1 MALFDSG
8 TPVANVAL
16 SDTFNTWRI
25 RTNQINTQAAGLAS
39 NNTFTGTLNTF
50 NNAVAV
56 KGPVT
61 APIVTANSLAGTIA
75 TAAQPNITSVGT
87 LTSLSVTNA
96 AGFNGPVTAPVVTAN
111 TVAGVIGAF
120 TGPVTAP
127 VVTANTVAGVIGAFT
142 GPVTAPVV
150 TANSFVGP
158 LTGVASIATTI
169 TLVSANTTDAVHFPV
184 FVAAATGDENIRT
197 DTGFTYNPSS
207 GILSSTDF
215 NSTSDALL
223 KENITPVE
231 NALALINNLNGY
243 TFDWKDQNRS
253 SIGVTAQDVEM
264 YLPQLVTR
272 INDHKTV
279 NYNGLIGVLIEAV
292 KELSK
297 KIESK

>member
-8 TPVANVAL
+8 SPVANVAL
-16 SDTFNTWRI
+16 SDTFNTWRV

-50 NNAVAV
+50 NNAVAIN
-56 KGPVT
+56 GPVT
-61 APIVTANSLAGTIA
+61 A
-75 TAAQPNITSVGT
+75 
-87 LTSLSVTNA
+87 NA
-96 AGFNGPVTAPVVTAN
+96 VAINGPVTAPTVTAN
-111 TVAGVIGAF
+111 T
-120 TGPVTAP
+120 
-127 VVTANTVAGVIGAFT
+127 
-142 GPVTAPVV
+142 
-150 TANSFVGP
+150 FVGN
-158 LTGVASIATTI
+158 LTGTASVATTI
-169 TLVSANTTDAVHFPV
+169 TLVSANTTDATHFPV
-184 FVAAATGDENIRT
+184 FVDAATGNENIRT

-223 KENITPVE
+223 KKNINTIE

-243 TFDWKDQNRS
+243 TFDWKDRDRS
-253 SIGVTAQDVEM
+253 SIGVTAQDVEKI
-264 YLPQLVTR
+264 LPELVTK

>member
-50 NNAVAV
+50 NNAAAFN
-56 KGPVT
+56 GAVT
-61 APIVTANSLAGTIA
+61 APIVTAN
-75 TAAQPNITSVGT
+75 
-87 LTSLSVTNA
+87 
-96 AGFNGPVTAPVVTAN
+96 
-111 TVAGVIGAF
+111 TVAGVTGAF

-127 VVTANTVAGVIGAFT
+127 VVTANT
-142 GPVTAPVV
+142 
-150 TANSFVGP
+150 FVGP
-158 LTGVASIATTI
+158 LTGTASVATTV

-184 FVAAATGDENIRT
+184 FVDAATGDENIRT

-231 NALALINNLNGY
+231 NALALINNLSGY
-243 TFDWKDQNRS
+243 TFDWKDRNRS
-253 SIGVTAQDVEM
+253 SIGVTAQDVEK
-264 YLPQLVTR
+264 YLPQLVTQ

>member
-50 NNAVAV
+50 NNAAAFN
-56 KGPVT
+56 GAVT
-61 APIVTANSLAGTIA
+61 APIVTAN
-75 TAAQPNITSVGT
+75 
-87 LTSLSVTNA
+87 
-96 AGFNGPVTAPVVTAN
+96 
-111 TVAGVIGAF
+111 TVAGVTGAF

-127 VVTANTVAGVIGAFT
+127 VVTANTVAGVTGAFT
-142 GPVTAPVV
+142 GPVTAPIV
-150 TANSFVGP
+150 TANTFVGP
-158 LTGVASIATTI
+158 LTGTASVATTV

-184 FVAAATGDENIRT
+184 FVDAATGDENIRT

-243 TFDWKDQNRS
+243 TFDWKDRDRS
-253 SIGVTAQDVEM
+253 SIGVTAQDVEKV
-264 YLPQLVTR
+264 LPQLVTE

-292 KELSK
+292 KELNNKIQSK
-297 KIESK
+297 

>member
-39 NNTFTGTLNTF
+39 NNTFAGTLNTF

-87 LTSLSVTNA
+87 LTSLSVTGT
-96 AGFNGPVTAPVVTAN
+96 AGFNGLVTAPTVTAN
-111 TVAGVIGAF
+111 TVAGGIGAF
-120 TGPVTAP
+120 TGLVTAP
-127 VVTANTVAGVIGAFT
+127 VVS
-142 GPVTAPVV
+142 
-150 TANSFVGP
+150 ANSFVGP
-158 LTGVASIATTI
+158 LTGAASIATTV
-169 TLVSANTTDAVHFPV
+169 TLVATNTTDATHYPV
-184 FVAAATGDENIRT
+184 FVDAATGNENIRT
-197 DTGFTYNPSS
+197 DTGYTYNPSS

-215 NSTSDALL
+215 NSTSDVTL
-223 KENITPVE
+223 KENLSPIQD
-231 NALALINNLNGY
+231 ALGLINNLNGY
-243 TFDWKDQNRS
+243 TFDWKDRNRS
-253 SIGVTAQDVEM
+253 SIGVTAQEVEK
-264 YLPQLVTR
+264 YLPQLVAE
-272 INDHKTV
+272 INNHKTV

-292 KELSK
+292 KELNK
-297 KIESK
+297 KIELK

>member
-50 NNAVAV
+50 NNAAAFN
-56 KGPVT
+56 GAVT
-61 APIVTANSLAGTIA
+61 APIVTAN
-75 TAAQPNITSVGT
+75 
-87 LTSLSVTNA
+87 
-96 AGFNGPVTAPVVTAN
+96 
-111 TVAGVIGAF
+111 TVAGVTGAF

-127 VVTANTVAGVIGAFT
+127 VVTANT
-142 GPVTAPVV
+142 
-150 TANSFVGP
+150 FVGP
-158 LTGVASIATTI
+158 LTGTASVATTV

-184 FVAAATGDENIRT
+184 FVDAATGDENIRT

-207 GILSSTDF
+207 GILASTDF
-215 NSTSDALL
+215 NSTSDASL
-223 KENITPVE
+223 KENITPIE

-243 TFDWKDQNRS
+243 TFDWKDRNRS
-253 SIGVTAQDVEM
+253 SIGVTAQDVEKI
-264 YLPQLVTR
+264 LPELVTK
-272 INDHKTV
+272 INNHKTV

-297 KIESK
+297 KIELK

>member
-50 NNAVAV
+50 NNAAAFNGAVTAPIVTANTVAGV
-56 KGPVT
+56 TGAFTGPVT
-61 APIVTANSLAGTIA
+61 APIVTANT
-75 TAAQPNITSVGT
+75 
-87 LTSLSVTNA
+87 
-96 AGFNGPVTAPVVTAN
+96 
-111 TVAGVIGAF
+111 
-120 TGPVTAP
+120 
-127 VVTANTVAGVIGAFT
+127 
-142 GPVTAPVV
+142 
-150 TANSFVGP
+150 FVGP
-158 LTGVASIATTI
+158 LTGTASVATTV

-184 FVAAATGDENIRT
+184 FVDAATGDENIRT

-207 GILSSTDF
+207 GILASTDF

-223 KENITPVE
+223 KENITPIE

-243 TFDWKDQNRS
+243 TFDWKDRNRS
-253 SIGVTAQDVEM
+253 SIGVTAQDVEKH
-264 YLPQLVTR
+264 LPQLVTE

-292 KELSK
+292 KELNNKIQSK
-297 KIESK
+297 

>member
-127 VVTANTVAGVIGAFT
+127 VVTAN
-142 GPVTAPVV
+142 
-150 TANSFVGP
+150 SFVGP
-158 LTGVASIATTI
+158 LTGVASVATTI
-169 TLVSANTTDAVHFPV
+169 TLVSANTTDAVHYPV
-184 FVAAATGDENIRT
+184 FVDAATGNENLRT

>member
-8 TPVANVAL
+8 SPVANVAL

-56 KGPVT
+56 NGPVT
-61 APIVTANSLAGTIA
+61 APVVTANSLAGTISTA
-75 TAAQPNITSVGT
+75 TQPNITSVGT
-87 LTSLSVTNA
+87 LTSLAVTGTA
-96 AGFNGPVTAPVVTAN
+96 SFNGLITAPSITAN
-111 TVAGVIGAF
+111 TFSGAL
-120 TGPVTAP
+120 TGTASNA
-127 VVTANTVAGVIGAFT
+127 TTVA
-142 GPVTAPVV
+142 
-150 TANSFVGP
+150 
-158 LTGVASIATTI
+158 LVAT
-169 TLVSANTTDAVHFPV
+169 NTTDAVHYPV
-184 FVAAATGDENIRT
+184 FVDTATGNENIRT

-207 GILSSTDF
+207 GILASTDF
-215 NSTSDALL
+215 NSTSDITL
-223 KENITPVE
+223 KENLSPVQ

-243 TFDWKDQNRS
+243 TFDWKDRNRS
-253 SIGVTAQDVEM
+253 SIGVTAQDVEK
-264 YLPQLVTR
+264 YLPQLVTE

-297 KIESK
+297 KIELK

>member
-61 APIVTANSLAGTIA
+61 APIVTAN
-75 TAAQPNITSVGT
+75 
-87 LTSLSVTNA
+87 
-96 AGFNGPVTAPVVTAN
+96 

-127 VVTANTVAGVIGAFT
+127 IVTANT
-142 GPVTAPVV
+142 
-150 TANSFVGP
+150 FVGP
-158 LTGVASIATTI
+158 LTGTASVATTV

-184 FVAAATGDENIRT
+184 FVDAATGDENIRT

-207 GILSSTDF
+207 GILASTDF

-223 KENITPVE
+223 KENINTIE
-231 NALALINNLNGY
+231 NALALINSLNGY
-243 TFDWKDQNRS
+243 TFDWKDRDRS
-253 SIGVTAQDVEM
+253 SIGVTAQDVEKI
-264 YLPQLVTR
+264 LPQLVTE
-272 INDHKTV
+272 INNHKTV

-292 KELSK
+292 KELNK
-297 KIESK
+297 KIDLK

>member
-50 NNAVAV
+50 NNAAAFNGAVTAPIVTANTVAGV
-56 KGPVT
+56 TGAFTGPVT
-61 APIVTANSLAGTIA
+61 APIVTAN
-75 TAAQPNITSVGT
+75 
-87 LTSLSVTNA
+87 
-96 AGFNGPVTAPVVTAN
+96 
-111 TVAGVIGAF
+111 TVAGVTGAF

-127 VVTANTVAGVIGAFT
+127 IVTANT
-142 GPVTAPVV
+142 
-150 TANSFVGP
+150 FVGP
-158 LTGVASIATTI
+158 LTGTASVATTV

-184 FVAAATGDENIRT
+184 FVDAATGDENIRT

-207 GILSSTDF
+207 GILASTDF

-223 KENITPVE
+223 KENINTIE
-231 NALALINNLNGY
+231 NALALINSLNGY
-243 TFDWKDQNRS
+243 TFDWKDRDRS
-253 SIGVTAQDVEM
+253 SIGVTAQDVEKI
-264 YLPQLVTR
+264 LPELVTK
-272 INDHKTV
+272 INNHKTV

-297 KIESK
+297 KIELK

>member
-50 NNAVAV
+50 NNAAAFN
-56 KGPVT
+56 GAVT
-61 APIVTANSLAGTIA
+61 APIVQPILAPI
-75 TAAQPNITSVGT
+75 
-87 LTSLSVTNA
+87 
-96 AGFNGPVTAPVVTAN
+96 VTAN
-111 TVAGVIGAF
+111 TVAGVTGAF

-127 VVTANTVAGVIGAFT
+127 VVTANTVAGVTGAFT
-142 GPVTAPVV
+142 GPVTAPIV
-150 TANSFVGP
+150 TANTFVGP
-158 LTGVASIATTI
+158 LTGTASVATTV

-184 FVAAATGDENIRT
+184 FVDAATGDENIRT

-207 GILSSTDF
+207 GILASTDF

-223 KENITPVE
+223 KENINPIE

-243 TFDWKDQNRS
+243 TFDWKDRNRS
-253 SIGVTAQDVEM
+253 SIGVTAQDVEKI
-264 YLPQLVTR
+264 LPQLVT
-272 INDHKTV
+272 K
-279 NYNGLIGVLIEAV
+279 
-292 KELSK
+292 
-297 KIESK
+297 

>member
-50 NNAVAV
+50 NNAAAFNGAVTAPIVTANTVAGV
-56 KGPVT
+56 TGAFTGPVT
-61 APIVTANSLAGTIA
+61 APIVTANT
-75 TAAQPNITSVGT
+75 
-87 LTSLSVTNA
+87 
-96 AGFNGPVTAPVVTAN
+96 
-111 TVAGVIGAF
+111 
-120 TGPVTAP
+120 
-127 VVTANTVAGVIGAFT
+127 
-142 GPVTAPVV
+142 
-150 TANSFVGP
+150 FVGP
-158 LTGVASIATTI
+158 LTGTASVATTV

-184 FVAAATGDENIRT
+184 FVDAATGDENIRT

-207 GILSSTDF
+207 GILASTDF

-223 KENITPVE
+223 KENITPIE

-243 TFDWKDQNRS
+243 TFDWKDRNRS
-253 SIGVTAQDVEM
+253 SIGVTAQDVEKI
-264 YLPQLVTR
+264 LPELVTK
-272 INDHKTV
+272 INNHKTV